1 MTSSTLPDPV
11 PESVPDFQPESV
23 PAAVAAEPSP
33 PPVMPPWVRGAF
45 VVGAIGSALYLVSTA
60 FTGHTER
67 PGWWDTWFYI
77 AVELLPAALI
87 AVRVVRDPR
96 ERLAWSAFG
105 VAALCIPIGDAVVS
119 VTAESSGQTP
129 MFTYFC
135 YAGFVVLCFVGLVL
149 TLRRRLPV
157 APAAVW
163 LDGLIT
169 AFGLTAAIG
178 AVIFDPI
185 SAQAPKMTDAAAA
198 VAYPLGLLVLL
209 AMLLSMLTVLGRR
222 PSRVWWM
229 MVTAFG
235 VMAAANTVLL
245 PDVAAGTY
253 VRGTPPDA
261 LWLGALLL
269 LAAAVWHAGLP
280 APSKSLASAISLV
293 IPACCLAAAVGVLIV
308 DQFTERPEL
317 AVVLA
322 FGTLILGTARLVLA
336 VREAVAAG
344 RHEKVLRTSLQVAR
358 DEALAATE
366 AKSEFLAMMSHELR
380 TPMTAVIGMT
390 ELLLETDLDAEQ
402 RSYAETVDR
411 GGNLLLS
418 VINNVLDFS
427 KISAG
432 RLVLENAPF
441 SLVGAVEGVVHL
453 LTPTARVKGLELACS
468 IGPGCPD
475 RVTGDVTRL
484 SQVLVNLTS
493 NAIKFTD
500 AGAVSITVQ
509 RSPSQDDDLSVIA
522 TTFAVTD
529 SGIGISRSEQQRLF
543 TPFVQADATVTR
555 KYGGTGLGLVIS
567 RDIAAAMN
575 GQLTVDSTP
584 GHGSTFSFT
593 IPLAVAAAVPRRAD
607 RRTC

>member
-1 MTSSTLPDPV
+1 M
-11 PESVPDFQPESV
+11 
-23 PAAVAAEPSP
+23 
-33 PPVMPPWVRGAF
+33 
-45 VVGAIGSALYLVSTA
+45 
-60 FTGHTER
+60 
-67 PGWWDTWFYI
+67 
-77 AVELLPAALI
+77 
-87 AVRVVRDPR
+87 
-96 ERLAWSAFG
+96 
-105 VAALCIPIGDAVVS
+105 
-119 VTAESSGQTP
+119 
-129 MFTYFC
+129 
-135 YAGFVVLCFVGLVL
+135 VLCFIGLVL

-169 AFGLTAAIG
+169 AFGLTAAVG
-178 AVIFDPI
+178 AMIFEPI
-185 SAQAPKMTDAAAA
+185 SAQAPTMTDAAAA
-198 VAYPLGLLVLL
+198 IAYPLGLLVLV

-229 MVTAFG
+229 MVIAFG
-235 VMAAANTVLL
+235 VMATANTVLL

-269 LAAAVWHAGLP
+269 LAASIWNAGLP

-293 IPACCLAAAVGVLIV
+293 IPACCLAAAVVVLIA

-322 FGTLILGTARLVLA
+322 FATLILGTVRLVLA
-336 VREAVAAG
+336 VEEAIAAG
-344 RHEKVLRTSLQVAR
+344 RHEKVLRRSLQIAR

-432 RLVLENAPF
+432 RLVLEDAPF
-441 SLVGAVEGVVHL
+441 SLVATINDVVRL
-453 LTPTARVKGLELACS
+453 LTPTARVKGLDLRCS

-500 AGAVSITVQ
+500 AGAVSITVE
-509 RSPSQDDDLSVIA
+509 RSNSQDDDLSVIA

-529 SGIGISRSEQQRLF
+529 SGIGISLSEQQRLF
-543 TPFVQADATVTR
+543 TAFVQADATVTR

-567 RDIAAAMN
+567 RDIVQAMK

-584 GHGSTFSFT
+584 GTARRSPSPSRWPLHQLTTAATDDGSRCRRAHSGRRLRTRAPPADSGRGRQHHQ
-593 IPLAVAAAVPRRAD
+593 PAGGGLADPPAGTSRRHRCGRSAGRRAGAARRLRRRAD
-607 RRTC
+607 GRSHAGSRRPGRHPADSAAADPATPDHRAERQFRTR